1 MEVGKHTYTSAQNG
15 KYFNINEELLDGLI
29 RVGQLVPLDNAFPT
43 IQLLQAAKRDG
54 NITAVATQVVITK
67 HFPEKHVRFQ

>member
-43 IQLLQAAKRDG
+43 I
-54 NITAVATQVVITK
+54 
-67 HFPEKHVRFQ
+67 